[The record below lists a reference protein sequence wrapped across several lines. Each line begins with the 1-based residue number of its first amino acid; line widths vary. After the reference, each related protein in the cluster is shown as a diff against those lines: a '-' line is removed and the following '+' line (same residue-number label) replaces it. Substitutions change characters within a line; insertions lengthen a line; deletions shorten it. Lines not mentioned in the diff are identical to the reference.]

1 MNHKKWKRQGSMVK
15 FKYTWKAYKI
25 KSKNIFHS
33 NLQNL
38 ESLANKYLD
47 IVSEINFA

>member
-25 KSKNIFHS
+25 KSKNIFFYYV
-33 NLQNL
+33 N
-38 ESLANKYLD
+38 
-47 IVSEINFA
+47 IVEIT